1 MYSGVVARRITST
14 GDVVAGEQFEGVTT
28 GVLSGEVSMLVV
40 SGVSAV
46 FVGGVAEQFCEAPT
60 GLIK

>member
-46 FVGGVAEQFCEAPT
+46 LGGGVAVQFCEAPT